1 MKRYYRSANDPKR
14 FKPLVTLHNDAAVPY
29 WVVTTTTIDGNQ
41 RVRVVDTFEEAIR
54 MANKWADDYRAAW
67 VERNMRFQ
75 EEAA

>member
-14 FKPLVTLHNDAAVPY
+14 FKPLVTVHTDASEPY
-29 WVVTTTTIDGNQ
+29 WVVTTTTIDENR

-67 VERNMRFQ
+67 VTQNMR
-75 EEAA
+75 AAA

>member
-1 MKRYYRSANDPKR
+1 
-14 FKPLVTLHNDAAVPY
+14 
-29 WVVTTTTIDGNQ
+29 
-41 RVRVVDTFEEAIR
+41 VDTFEEAIR